1 MSLSLSFNL
10 PSVLEYDSIRYFH
23 AVTFE
28 CSSILSHEHTLRS
41 KVHCDLVLVLS
52 LPQFWRSVPDRDTD
66 PPLALSLTTLHTS
79 YCKILHK
86 KFFFTTLHTSYCKH
100 CTRRYFHN
108 FEHIL
113 LQNIAQDIVY
123 NFARMLSQN
132 IVQEISPAIE
142 TLVQKRDFRLII
154 EILHSTKFCAP
165 KFRSNSPSKFCK
177 KINFL
182 TFFLQLDEQAEAIEL
197 ANSVLIEVRLFGFLT
212 FSQLQCIP
220 IFFCFLQLQFLL
232 CRFQKLR

>member
-23 AVTFE
+23 VITFE

-86 KFFFTTLHTSYCKH
+86 IFSQLCTHLVAKY
-100 CTRRYFHN
+100 CTRY
-108 FEHIL
+108 
-113 LQNIAQDIVY
+113 
-123 NFARMLSQN
+123 
-132 IVQEISPAIE
+132 
-142 TLVQKRDFRLII
+142 
-154 EILHSTKFCAP
+154 
-165 KFRSNSPSKFCK
+165 
-177 KINFL
+177 
-182 TFFLQLDEQAEAIEL
+182 FLQLRTHVIAKYCL
-197 ANSVLIEVRLFGFLT
+197 RNLVCNRN
-212 FSQLQCIP
+212 FSL
-220 IFFCFLQLQFLL
+220 
-232 CRFQKLR
+232 